1 MAIEAQV
8 ELFQAVKAHTLGLES
23 ARGVTSGSDPED
35 LDRRIED
42 ARQLLE
48 WLSQALEPHP
58 AAFQAAQTPPPSS
71 ALTDRDQIPSS
82 APDPPETSPVI
93 NQSTDRACYC

>member
-23 ARGVTSGSDPED
+23 ARGVTSSSDPED

-42 ARQLLE
+42 ARQLL
-48 WLSQALEPHP
+48 
-58 AAFQAAQTPPPSS
+58 
-71 ALTDRDQIPSS
+71 
-82 APDPPETSPVI
+82 V
-93 NQSTDRACYC
+93 

>member
-1 MAIEAQV
+1 MAIETQV

-42 ARQLLE
+42 ARQLL
-48 WLSQALEPHP
+48 
-58 AAFQAAQTPPPSS
+58 
-71 ALTDRDQIPSS
+71 
-82 APDPPETSPVI
+82 V
-93 NQSTDRACYC
+93 